1 MTIHLTVKNVI
12 YFSIIIIIIIIKLGI
27 IWIFLFKYENKYLQ
41 NKIAT
46 LS

>member
-12 YFSIIIIIIIIKLGI
+12 YFSIIIIIKKLGI

>member
-1 MTIHLTVKNVI
+1 MTIHLRLKNVI
-12 YFSIIIIIIIIKLGI
+12 YFGIIIINKKLGI

>member
-1 MTIHLTVKNVI
+1 MTIHLTLKNVI
-12 YFSIIIIIIIIKLGI
+12 YFSIIIIKIKLGI

>member
-1 MTIHLTVKNVI
+1 MTIHLTLKNVI
-12 YFSIIIIIIIIKLGI
+12 YFSIIIIIIIKLGI

>member
-1 MTIHLTVKNVI
+1 MTIHLTLKNVI
-12 YFSIIIIIIIIKLGI
+12 YFSIIIIIIKLGI

>member
-1 MTIHLTVKNVI
+1 MKIHLTLENVI
-12 YFSIIIIIIIIKLGI
+12 YFSIIIIIKILGI